1 MSDYLRQVYR
11 EDGVRARHEIR
22 QSPLIDAPHVPAGE
36 EGEVVLWDE
45 VDGALW
51 VDFGE
56 PYGVVICRWDDVE

>member
-11 EDGVRARHEIR
+11 EDGVRARHPI
-22 QSPLIDAPHVPAGE
+22 SMGPLSELPDVP
-36 EGEVVLWDE
+36 EGLEGTVVLWDE

-56 PYGVVICRWDDVE
+56 PYGVVICRQEDVD